1 MTQPVVVSVG
11 IDVSKAKVDVAWLR
25 TDQSVTVQ
33 TFPNTP
39 EGMTELIL
47 SLKQNGT
54 AETVPCVLESTGDYH
69 LLGAVMLNQAGY
81 HVNLINPLITK
92 QYQQSSIRQAK
103 SDRVDAKRLAKIGLL
118 EANLAVFTSTTDTI
132 MAKKLVSLLAQ
143 LEKTYQR
150 LQACSKQFL
159 TTQEQLHCQVIAAA
173 ALDAPLQVLQH
184 VITTVQQTLVK
195 LAPAHTADLARNI
208 PGVSETSLAI
218 ILCGLTDKQF
228 TNRDQLV
235 AFVGLDVRARR
246 SGMWQGKERLSK
258 RGNAFLRKVLYQI
271 AWGLK
276 MHHPIYQQYYQRLY
290 HEEGKHYTTT
300 LIAIARKFLRY
311 LFAVYFKPMG
321 YAQPV

>member
-1 MTQPVVVSVG
+1 MTQTVISVG
-11 IDVSKAKVDVAWLR
+11 MDVSKAKLDVALLR
-25 TDQSVTVQ
+25 DDHTVVTQ
-33 TFPNTP
+33 TVPNTP
-39 EGMTELIL
+39 AGLEELVQL
-47 SLKQNGT
+47 LKQNGT
-54 AETVPCVLESTGDYH
+54 AGTVPCVLESTGDYH

-150 LQACSKQFL
+150 LQACTKQFL
-159 TTQEQLHCQVIAAA
+159 ETQEQLHCVIMDDAG
-173 ALDAPLQVLQH
+173 LDTTLQAVQR

-195 LAPAHTADLARNI
+195 LAPAQTADLAHTI
-208 PGVSETSLAI
+208 PGVSTTSLAI
-218 ILCGLTDKQF
+218 ILCGLTDKHF

-235 AFVGLDVRARR
+235 AFVGLDVRARK
-246 SGMWQGKERLSK
+246 SGTWQGKERLSK

-311 LFAVYFKPMG
+311 LFAIYFKPMG